1 MTILGEASR
10 ETLCSRCDHLKVCKY
25 VADMGKTMLQ
35 VDKIRAETI
44 ELIKISVSCNMYRQ
58 NSGNIR

>member
-1 MTILGEASR
+1 MEKASR
-10 ETLCSRCDHLKVCKY
+10 ETLCTMCDHLKVCKY
-25 VADMGKTMLQ
+25 VEDMEKTILQ
-35 VDKIRAETI
+35 VDKIRVETI